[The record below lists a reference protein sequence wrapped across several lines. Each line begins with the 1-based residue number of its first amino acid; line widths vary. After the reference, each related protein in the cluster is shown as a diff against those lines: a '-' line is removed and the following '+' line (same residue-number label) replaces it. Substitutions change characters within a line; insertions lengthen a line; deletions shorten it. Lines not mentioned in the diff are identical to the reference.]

1 MSLVSYSSDRLE
13 ICANVRLFD
22 CCHGG
27 RILCVY
33 YFIFCFLFCLFFLFF
48 CFLVLLCVLCVVC
61 CACCCRCLRSVAEP
75 EMNSECAS
83 LNLAVRVCCFAVDI
97 GAIICFRWYRCM
109 LGHVMVVFRGVL

>member
-1 MSLVSYSSDRLE
+1 MIGWKYVRMSVCLVAVMVVGIR
-13 ICANVRLFD
+13 V
-22 CCHGG
+22 
-27 RILCVY
+27 
-33 YFIFCFLFCLFFLFF
+33 FIFLFF
-48 CFLVLLCVLCVVC
+48 VFCFACFFDFLIFSFAMRAVC
-61 CACCCRCLRSVAEP
+61 FACCCRCLRSMAEP